1 MDEEQNLEKEEK
13 KIEEEFFED
22 CRTNQEEVEEEEKD
36 SLELDRSDSSIE
48 DDLEEK

>member
-1 MDEEQNLEKEEK
+1 
-13 KIEEEFFED
+13 
-22 CRTNQEEVEEEEKD
+22 VEEEEKD